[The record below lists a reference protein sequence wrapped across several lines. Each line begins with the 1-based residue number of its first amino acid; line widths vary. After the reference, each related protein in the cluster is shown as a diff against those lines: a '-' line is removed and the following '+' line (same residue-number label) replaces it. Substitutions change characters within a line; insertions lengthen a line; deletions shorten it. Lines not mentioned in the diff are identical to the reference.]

1 MLKETAAKLPAEQL
15 EKNFA
20 DINPPLTPS
29 QALEAGSRCLFCH
42 DAPCIKACPTGIDI
56 PMFIRQIVS
65 GNLRGSAKT
74 ILDANMLGHSCGRVC
89 PTSVLCE
96 GACVLNAEGKQ
107 PVDIGRL
114 QRYAV
119 DHVLDN
125 NIRLYKPGASNGMK
139 VALIGGGPASL
150 SCAAELRKRG
160 YGATI
165 FDAHPQPG
173 GLNTYG
179 IAAYK
184 MRASEAVRETE
195 MIRDLGVEFRQG
207 VTVGKDVT
215 LAQIEKEY
223 DAIFIGIGLG
233 ETDALG
239 IPGEDLAGCRDALTF
254 IEETKTKKFGEV
266 EVGRRVAVIGGGNTA
281 IDVVTAAKRL
291 GAETVYMVYR
301 RGPEE
306 MSAFD
311 YEYDLA
317 KADGI
322 TFVWNAAPKR
332 VVGNAQGQVEA
343 LECLRTELGAPD
355 ASGRRSPQ
363 VITGSEFTLAVDL
376 VVKALGQKR
385 KTDFLKQ
392 VTGLLLDKGRVVVN
406 PETMQTANQKY
417 FAGGDC
423 VNGGGEVVDAV
434 AHGKRAALGMHAM
447 LQQRRAHA

>member
-56 PMFIRQIVS
+56 PMFIRQIIT
-65 GNLRGSAKT
+65 GNLKGSAKT

-96 GACVLNAEGKQ
+96 GACVLNGEGKE

-125 NIRLYKPGASNGMK
+125 NIKLYKPGAPNGMK

-160 YGATI
+160 YGAVI
-165 FDAHPQPG
+165 FDAHPEPG

-184 MRASEAVRETE
+184 MRAHEAVRETE
-195 MIRDLGVEFRQG
+195 MIRELGVEFRQN
-207 VTVGKDVT
+207 TMVGKDVT
-215 LAQIEKEY
+215 IAQLEKEY
-223 DAIFIGIGLG
+223 DAVFIGIGLG
-233 ETDALG
+233 KTDALG
-239 IPGEDLAGCRDALTF
+239 IPGEDLSGCMDALTF
-254 IEETKTKKFGEV
+254 IEETKKKKFSDV

-291 GAETVYMVYR
+291 GAEIVYMVYR
-301 RGPEE
+301 RGPQE
-306 MSAFD
+306 MSAFE

-332 VVGNAQGQVEA
+332 VIGNAKGLVEA
-343 LECLRTELGAPD
+343 LECSRTELGAPD
-355 ASGRRSPQ
+355 GSGRRSPQ
-363 VITGSEFTLAVDL
+363 IMAGGEFQLQVDM
-376 VVKALGQKR
+376 VVKALGQQK
-385 KTDFLKQ
+385 KTDFLGQISGVK
-392 VTGLLLDKGRVVVN
+392 LDKGRVAVHE
-406 PETMQTANQKY
+406 ETMQTANPKY

-423 VNGGGEVVDAV
+423 VNGAGEVVDAV
-434 AHGKRAALGMHAM
+434 AHGKRAALGIDAM
-447 LQQRRAHA
+447 LQQRREHA